1 MAFRRLT
8 KHWVVWHLNGVQ
20 VASFAAVFVIKGFTV
35 SLEAVLG
42 TVLFGLSKIGSL
54 IISTVISAAV
64 IRSQN

>member
-8 KHWVVWHLNGVQ
+8 KHWLIWHLNRVQ
-20 VASFAAVFVIKGFTV
+20 VTSFAAVFVIKGFTV
-35 SLEAVLG
+35 SLKAVFG
-42 TVLFGLSKIGSL
+42 TVLLGLSKIGSL